1 MKYKVYVHY
10 EFEPKLVAE
19 CMLLMDAE
27 QILLDE
33 FRNRAQKFTR
43 VLPQFP
49 DKDYLLYEIIADDK
63 HYDAAIEWEDS

>member
-19 CMLLMDAE
+19 CEFLTLAE

-33 FRNRAQKFTR
+33 FRNRLQKVTR
-43 VLPQFP
+43 VLPRFP
-49 DKDYLLYEIIADDK
+49 DNDYMLYEIIADDQQ
-63 HYDAAIEWEDS
+63 YDAAIEWEAL